1 MKTIHVMK
9 AVSKAFF
16 AVLFVVPFLL
26 ADAAT
31 AQAADPTPAN
41 YQLNPDGSYS
51 VTLPGGSIQ
60 VIPVGLAAQITAALA
75 LGSDADLSNAIESI
89 VSTSAGTN
97 NAFAAAL
104 TGLATSLAPSR
115 GGAIATGG
123 LRGAPNA
130 ANQILSAVQ
139 NTAGVNFAQVV
150 TDVGNDPQIPAATKT
165 ASVQQLANVQPA
177 GGTGGGDG
185 GTGGGGLLASGGD
198 TAENPA
204 QTVATNPQL

>member
-26 ADAAT
+26 ADAAS
-31 AQAADPTPAN
+31 AQAVDATLAN

-51 VTLPGGSIQ
+51 VTLPDGSTQ
-60 VIPVGLAAQITAALA
+60 VIPAGLATQINAALA
-75 LGSDADLSNAIESI
+75 LGSDVDLSNAIQTI

-115 GGAIATGG
+115 GGAITTGG
-123 LRGAPNA
+123 LRGAPSA

-139 NTAGVNFAQVV
+139 NTAGVSFSQVV
-150 TDVGNDPQIPAATKT
+150 ADVGNDPQIPAATKT
-165 ASVQQLANVQPA
+165 ASVQQLASVQPA

-185 GTGGGGLLASGGD
+185 GAGGDDLVGSGED
-198 TAENPA
+198 TAENPS

>member
-9 AVSKAFF
+9 TLNKAFF

-31 AQAADPTPAN
+31 AQAADATAAN

-51 VTLPGGSIQ
+51 VVLPDGTAQ
-60 VIPVGLAAQITAALA
+60 VIPAGLATQINAALA
-75 LGSDADLSNAIESI
+75 LGSDVDLSNAIQTI
-89 VSTSAGTN
+89 VSTSAGAN
-97 NAFAAAL
+97 NTLAAAL

-130 ANQILSAVQ
+130 ANQILSTVQ
-139 NTAGVNFAQVV
+139 NTPGVNFAQVV
-150 TDVGNDPQIPAATKT
+150 ADVGNDPQIPPETKQ
-165 ASVQQLANVQPA
+165 ASVQQLAGVQPA
-177 GGTGGGDG
+177 AGGQDGGDG
-185 GTGGGGLLASGGD
+185 GDDLITPGED

-204 QTVATNPQL
+204 QTVATNPLP